1 MKLKTTIAAL
11 FACSMSFLPAQDAPA
26 KEAPAKE
33 AAEQPKPEGPFEERA
48 FRIFD
53 LVAGLPD
60 IISSVKDDATLAA
73 AQTKLDELG
82 KKLETEAAELSKT
95 EVPSNEAR
103 KKLAAKMAIR
113 EKAMEKKMQAAMT
126 SMMQNEPALGEKIGA
141 MFMGFATKM
150 QEVGPTMEKYFEPDA
165 EGDAEGGE

>member
-11 FACSMSFLPAQDAPA
+11 FACSLSFLPAQDAPA

-33 AAEQPKPEGPFEERA
+33 AAELPKPEGPFETRA

-60 IISSVKDDATLAA
+60 IITSVKDEATLAA

-103 KKLAAKMAIR
+103 KKLQAKMEIK
-113 EKAMEKKMQAAMT
+113 EKAMEKKMQAAKMG
-126 SMMQNEPALGEKIGA
+126 MMQQDQALGEKIGQ

-150 QEVGPTMEKYFEPDA
+150 QEVGPTMEKYFQPDD
-165 EGDAEGGE
+165 EGDEEAGE